1 MAKFIANSFTAKSA
15 DNFQLDAG
23 MLVTGLDMASF
34 DGNISSLAENQKIGA
49 TTGGGSIEIKPE
61 MRDLF
66 EDVDNV
72 TQQYMEGMII
82 DKYEANL
89 KMTILEFKEGNL
101 MMALGAAEKNANSY
115 SSTHYDAISPKISLD
130 ADDFKTVYWLAT
142 IKGSDKP
149 IVIEIKNA
157 INKNGF
163 NLSFETKGKGK
174 IELELSALGT
184 LKKPNEMPITIY
196 LPKAGEA

>member
-23 MLVTGLDMASF
+23 MLVTGLNMSTF
-34 DGNISSLAENQKIGA
+34 DGDISSLTETQKIGA
-49 TTGGGSIEIKPE
+49 TTGGGSVEIKPE

-72 TQQYMEGMII
+72 TQQYMEGMVI
-82 DKYEANL
+82 DKYEATL
-89 KMTILEFKEGNL
+89 KMTVLEFKEGNI

-115 SSTHYDAISPKISLD
+115 SSTHYDAITPKMSLEKS
-130 ADDFKTVYWLAT
+130 DFKSVFWLAT

-149 IVIEIKNA
+149 IVIEIKNSL
-157 INKNGF
+157 NKNGF

-184 LKKPNEMPITIY
+184 LEKPNEMPVTIY
-196 LPKAGEA
+196 LPKNA